1 MSKLNAC
8 IDLLSRNSIVNVTLD
23 PRMSNVWVPQQ
34 YKKQDVLV
42 LQIGY
47 HLPKAIPDLR
57 VDETGI
63 RATLSFSTGYEL
75 CAWPWEAV
83 MQMHGDHVGL
93 HTYWPKG
100 ARQLGGENIRTTATI
115 DGQPISFRVES
126 PKQREPFK
134 PRVIKG
140 GREP

>member
-1 MSKLNAC
+1 MISKHIAC
-8 IDLLSRNSIVNVTLD
+8 IDLLSRNTIVNMTLD
-23 PRMSNVWVPQQ
+23 PRMPNVWVPQQ
-34 YKKQDVLV
+34 HRKQEVLV

-57 VDETGI
+57 VDETGV

-93 HTYWPKG
+93 HSYWPRKE
-100 ARQLGGENIRTTATI
+100 AL
-115 DGQPISFRVES
+115 SFRVES
-126 PKQREPFK
+126 PKQREPFR

-140 GREP
+140 GK